1 MELTGKV
8 ILAQPEATGMTGAG
22 KQWRRR
28 TYVLEF
34 LPENNQYERHM
45 AFDVWNDKID
55 SFQLVEGNSYTIS
68 FDVDLRKWQGKS
80 YNNFTAWK
88 VVEAQEQADAAPA
101 YEAPVVPPVNEDNP
115 PLPETPL
122 PTSNS
127 NEELPF

>member
-1 MELTGKV
+1 MELTGKI

-88 VVEAQEQADAAPA
+88 VVEAQEQAEAALA
-101 YEAPVVPPVNEDNP
+101 YEAPVVPPVNEANP